1 MGLMLALDRGNDSLK
16 VALFDSGTIAFRGR
30 LEGERFEGRL
40 RKLVLDAALGTIVSG
55 RARLSPGDRR
65 RLVRIVAESEVLE
78 GAAYCSVVPG
88 STKEIS
94 RALARLGAPG
104 ILEVDSGI
112 LLPFRIAV
120 ESPSKVGPDRLAAA
134 AGVVA
139 AGGREGIIVDAG
151 TAVTVDVLAKTGFL
165 GGAILPGRDLWYRA
179 LHEGT
184 AALPLVSEAGG
195 EIDPPGRNT
204 REAILAG
211 VRWGVVG
218 AVKELVAR
226 SRRHVSKEA
235 RVWVTGGGG
244 AVIARYLGPHAR
256 YEKDLVFLGL
266 HHLFELNSRV

>member
-1 MGLMLALDRGNDSLK
+1 MGLILALDRGNDSLK
-16 VALFDSGTIAFRGR
+16 VALFDSGTIELRWR

-40 RKLVLDAALGTIVSG
+40 RRLVLDAAFGTIVSG

-65 RLVRIVAESEVLE
+65 RLVRIVADSAVLE
-78 GAAYCSVVPG
+78 GAVYCSVVPG
-88 STKEIS
+88 SMKEIS
-94 RALARLGAPG
+94 RALTRLGAG
-104 ILEVDSGI
+104 NILEVNSGI
-112 LLPFRIAV
+112 LFPFRIAV

-151 TAVTVDVLAKTGFL
+151 TAVTVDVLAKKGFL
-165 GGAILPGRDLWYRA
+165 GGAIFPGKDLWYRA

-184 AALPLVSEAGG
+184 AALPLVPDAGG
-195 EIDPPGRNT
+195 TIDSPGRNT
-204 REAILAG
+204 REAILSG

-226 SRRHVSKEA
+226 SRRHVSKDA

-244 AVIARYLGPHAR
+244 AGLARYLGPLAR

>member
-1 MGLMLALDRGNDSLK
+1 MGLMLALDRGNKSLK
-16 VALFDSGTIAFRGR
+16 VALFDSGTIALRWR

-40 RKLVLDAALGTIVSG
+40 RRLVLDAVLGKIVSG

-65 RLVRIVAESEVLE
+65 RLVRIIADSAVLE
-78 GAAYCSVVPG
+78 GAAYCSVVPR

-94 RALARLGAPG
+94 RALARLGAGG
-104 ILEVDSGI
+104 ILEVDAGI
-112 LLPFRIAV
+112 LFPFRIVV

-139 AGGREGIIVDAG
+139 AGNREGIIVDAG
-151 TAVTVDVLAKTGFL
+151 TAITVDVLTKKGFL
-165 GGAILPGRDLWYRA
+165 GGAIIPGKDLWYRV

-184 AALPLVSEAGG
+184 AALPLVSDAGG
-195 EIDPPGRNT
+195 TIDPPGRNT
-204 REAILAG
+204 REAILSG
-211 VRWGVVG
+211 VRWGAVG

-226 SRRHVSKEA
+226 SRRHVSRDA

-244 AVIARYLGPHAR
+244 AEIARHLGAGAR

-266 HHLFELNSRV
+266 RHLFELNSRA